1 MSEVKCVREC
11 GDLRLMRSR
20 CWCVRCNLRQ
30 CRVPPVSSWE
40 PGTQH
45 RLHASGER
53 ENVRSEGV
61 IVIWGRVSILILWHF
76 QIGWDYDHVLILD
89 HKTNF
94 KWPKSVAQCSTFDL
108 CEYIVMSL
116 VDCIKYL
123 VFSLDF
129 LVPPNESTTNI
140 LYTDG

>member
-1 MSEVKCVREC
+1 M
-11 GDLRLMRSR
+11 
-20 CWCVRCNLRQ
+20 
-30 CRVPPVSSWE
+30 
-40 PGTQH
+40 
-45 RLHASGER
+45 
-53 ENVRSEGV
+53 
-61 IVIWGRVSILILWHF
+61 
-76 QIGWDYDHVLILD
+76 ILD

-140 LYTDG
+140 LTDIDIKFKKKNNIALHR